1 MDSRYDYII
10 VGAGSA
16 GCVLANRLTESGR
29 HRVLLL
35 ESGGS
40 DSNRWIHIP
49 IGFGKVMFDRKVN
62 WMFETE
68 PEARMNGR
76 SIKIPRG
83 RVLGGSSSINGLI
96 YIRGQREDFDDWRAL
111 GNPGWG
117 YDDCLPYFKK
127 AENQA
132 RGADAWHG
140 TNGPLCVSDV
150 KDKHPLADSFI
161 AAGSALGIARNDDFN
176 GERQEG
182 LGYFQGTA
190 RNGMR
195 CSAAVAYLRPAM
207 KRGNL
212 TVVTD
217 AHASRILTEGLRASG
232 VAYTAAGVTQWAFA
246 DCEVI
251 VAAGAIQS
259 PQLLQLSGIGPG
271 ELLQRHGIGVV
282 NALPGVGRNL
292 QDHLQA
298 RMIWRCCEPVTV
310 NDDLMSWR
318 RKAAI
323 GLQYALKRSG
333 PLSWYAGLAGGFART
348 RAELDRPDVQ
358 FHFFPYSTDRIDP
371 SLHRFSGFTMS
382 VCKLRPESRG
392 TVEIKSAD
400 AHAAPAIQPNFLE
413 READVATMLDGL
425 KLVRK
430 LAATPALARWIVAEH
445 DPGPD
450 CESDDQL
457 VDFIRNTGMTVYHPV
472 GTCKMGSDT
481 GAVVDSQLRVHGMQG
496 LRVVDASVM
505 PIVTSGNTNAP
516 VIMIA
521 EKAAEMI
528 LASPRQAAAAAAS

>member
-1 MDSRYDYII
+1 VESRYDYII

-16 GCVLANRLTESGR
+16 GCVLANRLTESGG

-35 ESGGS
+35 ESGGH
-40 DSNRWIHIP
+40 DRNHWIHIP

-76 SIKIPRG
+76 RIKIPRG

-96 YIRGQREDFDDWRAL
+96 YIRGQHEDYDDWRAL

-117 YDDCLPYFKK
+117 FEDCLPYFRK
-127 AENQA
+127 AEHQT
-132 RGADAWHG
+132 RGADEWHG
-140 TNGPLCVSDV
+140 VGGPLCVSDV
-150 KDKHPLADSFI
+150 KDRHPLADAFI
-161 AAGSALGIARNDDFN
+161 EAGQAFGIGRNDDFN
-176 GERQEG
+176 GAKQEG

-207 KRGNL
+207 KRSNL

-217 AHASRILTEGLRASG
+217 AHASRILFEGARATG
-232 VAYTAAGVTQWAFA
+232 VAFTAGGAAQQAFA
-246 DCEVI
+246 EREVI
-251 VAAGAIQS
+251 VAAGAVQS
-259 PQLLQLSGIGPG
+259 PQLLQLSGVGPA
-271 ELLQRHGIGVV
+271 ELLQRHGIEVRK
-282 NALPGVGRNL
+282 ALPGVGRNL

-298 RMIWRCCEPVTV
+298 RIIWRCSEPITV
-310 NDDLMSWR
+310 NDDLLSWR
-318 RKAAI
+318 RKVGI
-323 GLQYALKRSG
+323 GLRYALKRSG

-348 RAELDRPDVQ
+348 RPELARPDVQ
-358 FHFFPYSTDRIDP
+358 FHFFPYSTDRTDP

-392 TVEIKSAD
+392 SVEIKSPDPA
-400 AHAAPAIQPNFLE
+400 AAPAIQPNFLE

-425 KLVRK
+425 KLVRG

-450 CESDDQL
+450 CKRDEQL
-457 VDFIRNTGMTVYHPV
+457 VDFIRNKGFTVYHPA
-472 GTCKMGSDT
+472 GTCKMGSDAA
-481 GAVVDSQLRVHGMQG
+481 AVVDRQLKVHGLQR
-496 LRVVDASVM
+496 LRVVDASIM
-505 PIVTSGNTNAP
+505 PVVTSGNTNAP
-516 VIMIA
+516 VIMLA
-521 EKAAEMI
+521 EKAADMI
-528 LASPRQAAAAAAS
+528 LSAEPS

>member
-1 MDSRYDYII
+1 MEQRYDYII

-16 GCVLANRLTESGR
+16 GCVLASRLTESGE

-35 ESGGS
+35 ESGGR

-68 PEARMNGR
+68 PEPRMNGR
-76 SIKIPRG
+76 NIKIPRG

-96 YIRGQREDFDDWRAL
+96 YIRGQREDYDDWRAL

-117 YDDCLPYFKK
+117 FEDCLPYFKK

-132 RGADAWHG
+132 RGADEWHG
-140 TNGPLCVSDV
+140 VGGPLCVSDV
-150 KDKHPLADSFI
+150 KDRHPLADSFI
-161 AAGSALGIARNDDFN
+161 EAGAQLGIGRNDDFN
-176 GERQEG
+176 GARQEG

-207 KRGNL
+207 ARRNL

-217 AHASRILTEGLRASG
+217 AHANRILLDGVRATG
-232 VAYTAAGVTQWAFA
+232 VAYTVNGSAQQAFA
-246 DCEVI
+246 EREVI

-271 ELLQRHGIGVV
+271 ELLQQHGIGVAK
-282 NALPGVGRNL
+282 ALPGVGRNL
-292 QDHLQA
+292 QDHLQS
-298 RMIWRCCEPVTV
+298 RIIWRCCQSVTV

-318 RKAAI
+318 RKAQI

-348 RAELDRPDVQ
+348 RPELDRPDVQ
-358 FHFFPYSTDRIDP
+358 FHFFPYSTDRTDP

-382 VCKLRPESRG
+382 VCKLRPDSRG
-392 TVEIKSAD
+392 TVHIKSAD
-400 AHAAPAIQPNFLE
+400 PFAAPAIQPNFLE
-413 READVATMLDGL
+413 RESDVATMLDGL
-425 KLVRK
+425 KLIRS
-430 LAATPALARWIVAEH
+430 LAATGPLSRWIVAEH
-445 DPGPD
+445 DPGPE
-450 CESDDQL
+450 CASDDQL
-457 VDFIRNTGMTVYHPV
+457 VDFVRNKGITVYHPV
-472 GTCKMGSDT
+472 GTCRMGSDPD
-481 GAVVDSQLRVHGMQG
+481 AVVDAQLRVQGMDR
-496 LRVVDASVM
+496 LRVIDASVM

-521 EKAAEMI
+521 EKAADMI
-528 LASPRQAAAAAAS
+528 LGKA

>member
-1 MDSRYDYII
+1 MDQRYDYII

-16 GCVLANRLTESGR
+16 GCVLANRLTASGE
-29 HRVLLL
+29 HRALLL
-35 ESGGS
+35 ESGGR
-40 DSNRWIHIP
+40 DSNRWIHVP

-68 PEARMNGR
+68 PEPRMNGR
-76 SIKIPRG
+76 NIKIPRG

-117 YDDCLPYFKK
+117 YEDCLPYFKK

-132 RGADAWHG
+132 RGADEWHG
-140 TNGPLCVSDV
+140 VGGPLCVSDV
-150 KDKHPLADSFI
+150 KDRHPLADSFI
-161 AAGSALGIARNDDFN
+161 EAGAKLGIGRNDDFN
-176 GERQEG
+176 GARQEG

-207 KRGNL
+207 QRANL

-217 AHASRILTEGLRASG
+217 AHASRILFEGTRATG
-232 VAYTAAGVTQWAFA
+232 VAYSIDGATRQAFA
-246 DCEVI
+246 RREVI

-282 NALPGVGRNL
+282 KALPGVGRNL
-292 QDHLQA
+292 QDHLQS
-298 RMIWRCCEPVTV
+298 RIIWRCCEAVTV

-318 RKAAI
+318 RKTMI
-323 GLQYALKRSG
+323 GLQYAFKRSG

-348 RAELDRPDVQ
+348 RPELDRPDVQ
-358 FHFFPYSTDRIDP
+358 FHFFPYSTDRTDP

-382 VCKLRPESRG
+382 VCKLRPDSRG
-392 TVEIKSAD
+392 TVNIKSAD
-400 AHAAPAIQPNFLE
+400 PHAAPAIQPNFLE
-413 READVATMLDGL
+413 RESDVATMVDGL
-425 KLVRK
+425 KLIRS
-430 LAATPALARWIVAEH
+430 LARTQALSRWIVAEH

-450 CESDDQL
+450 CASDDQL
-457 VDFIRNTGMTVYHPV
+457 VDFIRNKAMTVYHPV
-472 GTCKMGSDT
+472 GTCKMGADAD
-481 GAVVDSQLRVHGMQG
+481 AVVDTQLRVHGMEA
-496 LRVVDASVM
+496 LRVIDASIM
-505 PIVTSGNTNAP
+505 PVVTSGNTNAP
-516 VIMIA
+516 VIMLA
-521 EKAAEMI
+521 EKAADMI
-528 LASPRQAAAAAAS
+528 LGKA

>member
-1 MDSRYDYII
+1 MDPRYDYII

-35 ESGGS
+35 ESGGR
-40 DSNRWIHIP
+40 DTNRWIHIP
-49 IGFGKVMFDRKVN
+49 IGFGKVMFDRQVN

-96 YIRGQREDFDDWRAL
+96 YIRGQREDFDDWRAA

-117 YDDCLPYFKK
+117 YEDCLPYFKK
-127 AENQA
+127 AEHQA
-132 RGADAWHG
+132 RGADDWHG
-140 TNGPLCVSDV
+140 TGGPLCVSDV
-150 KDKHPLADSFI
+150 KDRHPLADSFI
-161 AAGSALGIARNDDFN
+161 EAGAALGIAPNNDFN

-207 KRGNL
+207 KRSNL

-217 AHASRILTEGLRASG
+217 AHASRILTDGLRATG
-232 VAYTAAGVTQWAFA
+232 VAYTAAGASQRAFA
-246 DCEVI
+246 ECEVI

-282 NALPGVGRNL
+282 KALPGVGRNL

-348 RAELDRPDVQ
+348 RPELDRPDVQ
-358 FHFFPYSTDRIDP
+358 FHFFPYSTDRTDP

-392 TVEIKSAD
+392 TVEIKSGD
-400 AHAAPAIQPNFLE
+400 PLAAPAIQPNFLE
-413 READVATMLDGL
+413 RESDVATMLDGL

-430 LAATPALARWIVAEH
+430 LAQTPELARWIVAEH

-450 CESDDQL
+450 CTSDDQL
-457 VDFIRNTGMTVYHPV
+457 VDFIRNKGMTVYHPA
-472 GTCKMGSDT
+472 GTCRMGSDAE
-481 GAVVDSQLRVHGMQG
+481 AVVDSQLRVHGMQG

-505 PIVTSGNTNAP
+505 PAVTSGNTNAP

-528 LASPRQAAAAAAS
+528 LASRREPAAAAAS